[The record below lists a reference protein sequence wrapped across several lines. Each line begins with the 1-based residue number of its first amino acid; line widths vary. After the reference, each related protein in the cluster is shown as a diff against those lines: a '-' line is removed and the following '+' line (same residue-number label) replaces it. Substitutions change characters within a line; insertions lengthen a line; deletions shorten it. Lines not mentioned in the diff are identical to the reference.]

1 MYLIIIKTC
10 SLAIDIVDNKLSFF
24 HKSEYKR
31 KITKK
36 KVLYILLIKLDRE
49 ITNSRYIII
58 FQYYIEYKIKYKKYN
73 IDYNYI

>member
-1 MYLIIIKTC
+1 M
-10 SLAIDIVDNKLSFF
+10 
-24 HKSEYKR
+24 
-31 KITKK
+31 
-36 KVLYILLIKLDRE
+36 LLIKLDRE

>member
-10 SLAIDIVDNKLSFF
+10 SLDIDIVDNKLSFF

-58 FQYYIEYKIKYKKYN
+58 F
-73 IDYNYI
+73 